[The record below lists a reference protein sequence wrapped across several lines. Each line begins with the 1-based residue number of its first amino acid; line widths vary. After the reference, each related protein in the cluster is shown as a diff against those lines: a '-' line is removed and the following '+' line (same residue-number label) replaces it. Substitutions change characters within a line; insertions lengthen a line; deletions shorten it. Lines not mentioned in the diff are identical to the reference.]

1 MADLNALIAQGAQ
14 FAAPADPF
22 AQYGKMQQ
30 LRLGENQNALAQY
43 QLSAAQ
49 RADEQQNKLYTEAQR
64 PDFKLDFA
72 SAIKYGA
79 PGLAAYKAQTDASNA
94 QTEGQIKSTELL
106 TKKLNLLPD
115 RYKMADTPEAYI
127 DLHKSIHADPILG
140 PWLKSTGATQERGY
154 AQILKAI
161 ETGKFNDL
169 RVGSMQSVAQVL
181 ESMKPVKGS
190 NVAQLIAERNALL
203 PNDPNRKIYD
213 DAIQKESQFA
223 PRAIT
228 NVNMPPGEKA
238 YSTEVGGG
246 AGKQDL
252 EAVNR
257 SRAIPQDFAK
267 IDETLGV
274 LRSGNLNTG
283 LGADLFTVLD
293 KARAQV
299 ASDKKA
305 GVRSVNTEYLDSL
318 LGSAVFP
325 QIQAL
330 GIGARGMDT
339 PAEREFLRKVMTG
352 TISLNKDT
360 LIKMT
365 ELRRKG
371 LENEAN
377 QFNKQVDEGVFAPYE
392 EAARRKVSKITVPKT
407 GEMSIPAGAIADLK
421 AGRGNAEQFDA
432 IFGKG
437 SAKRILGEGK

>member
-14 FAAPADPF
+14 FKAPVDPF
-22 AQYGKMQQ
+22 VQYGQMQQ
-30 LRLGENQNALAQY
+30 LEQGQAANQLNRMKMDEYQRGLQEQNALRG
-43 QLSAAQ
+43 LDPSAADYLTQ
-49 RADEQQNKLYTEAQR
+49 VKKVNPKLGFEFGKLMQEGEKEQALTSKAKNEALKFSLDNSRSFLVGVNDQPAYDAWRAYSVKNVPELQSILPAQFSPETKDSLMKTADDISKRLTAAPVATPLSKLIT
-64 PDFKLDFA
+64 
-72 SAIKYGA
+72 
-79 PGLAAYKAQTDASNA
+79 
-94 QTEGQIKSTELL
+94 
-106 TKKLNLLPD
+106 
-115 RYKMADTPEAYI
+115 
-127 DLHKSIHADPILG
+127 
-140 PWLKSTGATQERGY
+140 
-154 AQILKAI
+154 
-161 ETGKFNDL
+161 
-169 RVGSMQSVAQVL
+169 
-181 ESMKPVKGS
+181 
-190 NVAQLIAERNALL
+190 ERNALL
-203 PNDPNRKIYD
+203 PGDPNRKLYD

-252 EAVNR
+252 AAVNR
-257 SRAIPQDFAK
+257 SQAIPQDFAK

-274 LRSGNLNTG
+274 LRSGNINTG

-392 EAARRKVSKITVPKT
+392 EAARRKVGKIAVPKT

-437 SAKRILGEGK
+437 SAQRVLGEGK